1 MSKSKSQT
9 KLLVEKTGRI
19 AELEAEVGEL
29 EEKRQLLERLYANQ
43 DSRIRTLEAENAKL
57 QTGLEDIIRLAMK
70 FK

>member
-57 QTGLEDIIRLAMK
+57 QAGLEDIIRLAMK